1 MSGALLERW
10 QAAWPEALTHW
21 SKYTRLRSPL
31 LCVTSVSAA
40 KEGLSGSF
48 AMIRLNDNSVVIDL
62 ETIARV
68 GLEDYAVEILAH
80 EIGHHI
86 LAPASA
92 VDHFRL
98 LARMRKGLPTLEQ
111 HAPMLANLYTD
122 LLIND
127 RLQRISD
134 LRMDEVYRQM
144 KLYGERKQERG
155 VKPAS
160 NTLWMLYV
168 GIYERLW
175 QLEKGSLG
183 GAVDN
188 VVEEGNAW
196 LGARLVRVYAD
207 EWLVGGARF
216 AALALPYLVDDIEQ
230 NRQMENLLADIKHA
244 AQGCEPV
251 GIIQI
256 EEGEGEAI
264 HPSDDPFIT
273 GDAVGDGEDQIG
285 HGNDAKSQGGGK
297 GQLREPF
304 EYGEILKAAGVDLN
318 EEQLAGRYYRELAL
332 PHLIAYPA
340 KLSDAASEPQLEGFD
355 PWDIGEPF
363 DEIDWLGTLTQSP
376 VPIPGT
382 TIVKRHM
389 GLQPGKDRARI
400 PPDLDIYVDSSGSM
414 PNPRQQISYLT
425 LAGAIIALSA
435 LKAGAQV
442 QATLWSGPRQC
453 LSTNGFVRK
462 ENAILAVLTGYFGGS
477 TSFPIH
483 HMRDTYAARKAHS
496 PDAHILMIS
505 DDGISTMFDNDE
517 RGNSGWDVTQA
528 ALDIAKGGGTMAL
541 NLWTDIDKLPWSR
554 KAIDGQGWDIHTV
567 RDFAQ
572 LVDFSRAFAA
582 RTYGGSG

>member
-1 MSGALLERW
+1 MSEALLKRW
-10 QAAWPEALTHW
+10 QAAWPEALAHW
-21 SKYTRLRSPL
+21 SKYTRLRNPL
-31 LCVTSVSAA
+31 LCITSVSAA

-68 GLEDYAVEILAH
+68 RLQDYAVEILAH

-98 LARMRKGLPTLEQ
+98 LARMRAGLPTLET

-127 RLQRISD
+127 RLQRSSN
-134 LRMDEVYRQM
+134 LRMDEIYRQM
-144 KLYGERKQERG
+144 KLFGERKQESKTKRA
-155 VKPAS
+155 PNS
-160 NTLWMLYV
+160 LWTLYM

-183 GAVDN
+183 GAVDD

-196 LGARLVRVYAD
+196 LGSRLVRVYAD

-244 AQGCEPV
+244 AQGCDPV
-251 GIIQI
+251 GIIEI
-256 EEGEGEAI
+256 EEGEGRSM
-264 HPSDDPFIT
+264 HPSDDPLIT
-273 GDAVGDGEDQIG
+273 GDAGEDG
-285 HGNDAKSQGGGK
+285 VDAVGRAKAVQGQEGS

-304 EYGEILKAAGVDLN
+304 EYGEILKAAGITLN
-318 EEQLAGRYYRELAL
+318 EEQLAARYYRELAL
-332 PHLIAYPA
+332 PHLITYPA
-340 KLSDAASEPQLEGFD
+340 KLSEGSAEPQLEGFD
-355 PWDIGEPF
+355 PWEIGESL

-376 VPIPGT
+376 VPIPGA

-389 GLQPGKDRARI
+389 GLQPGRDNARI

-414 PNPRQQISYLT
+414 PNPRQRISYLT
-425 LAGAIIALSA
+425 LAGTIIALSA
-435 LKAGAQV
+435 LKAGAKV

-453 LSTNGFVRK
+453 LSTNDFVRS
-462 ENAILAVLTGYFGGS
+462 EAEILGVLTGFFGGS
-477 TSFPIH
+477 TAFPIH
-483 HMRDTYAARKAHS
+483 HLRETYAARKAHS

-517 RGNSGWDVTQA
+517 RGNSGWDVARQ

-541 NLWTDIDKLPWSR
+541 NLWSSLEKLPWSER
-554 KAIDGQGWDIHTV
+554 AVQEQDWDIHTV
-567 RDFAQ
+567 KDFKQ
-572 LVDFSRAFAA
+572 LVDFSRAFAKRKYGEA
-582 RTYGGSG
+582 R